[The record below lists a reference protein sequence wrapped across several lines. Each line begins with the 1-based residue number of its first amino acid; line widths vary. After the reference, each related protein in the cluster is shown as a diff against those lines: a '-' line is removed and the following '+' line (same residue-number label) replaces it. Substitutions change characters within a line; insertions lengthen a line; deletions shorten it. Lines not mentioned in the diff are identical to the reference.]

1 MDVMALARDSHTKK
15 YQVPQNGNWGLHASL
30 HENYCFPV
38 ENEGF

>member
-1 MDVMALARDSHTKK
+1 MNVMALARDSHTKK
-15 YQVPQNGNWGLHASL
+15 YQVSQNGNWGL